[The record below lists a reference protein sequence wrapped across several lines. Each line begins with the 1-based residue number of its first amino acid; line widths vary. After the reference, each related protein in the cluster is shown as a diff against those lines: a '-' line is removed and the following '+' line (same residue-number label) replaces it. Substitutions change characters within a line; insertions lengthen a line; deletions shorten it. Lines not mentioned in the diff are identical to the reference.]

1 MLRTELIRPLHEL
14 LPAHAERLGGKTAF
28 RDAWRSVGYDALDLR
43 TRRLAGHLAHLG
55 LGRGETAALLLGNRV
70 EAVESY
76 LAIARA
82 AGVGA
87 PLNPH
92 ATDEELEHLL
102 SDSGAVVLI
111 TDPHHLD
118 QVQRLAGR
126 HPGLRVVVTG
136 DGPPPPGTVL
146 FDTLADSEP
155 PRPARDDAA
164 LDDTA
169 WMLYTSGTTGKPK
182 GVLST
187 HRMALWGVAACYAPV
202 LGLDESDRVLWPLPL
217 SHTVAHNLCVLGV
230 VAVGAT
236 AHIVDGLSADDIA
249 AALREDA
256 TTFFCAVPT
265 VYQQLLRAAAD
276 GGLGTPGPRVAMVA
290 GAACPAGLHQDFEDT
305 FGIRL
310 LDSYGSTETGGPI
323 ASNAPTG
330 PRVPG
335 SCGPAVP
342 GLTLHL
348 LDTTTGRPVPPGA
361 EGEVWVESPAVMLGY
376 HNHPEATAA
385 VLRDGRYRTG
395 DLARVDDAGFLT
407 ITGRVKELIIRGGE
421 NIHPGEVEAA
431 IAPLP
436 GVAEVA
442 VAGRPHPLLG
452 EIPAAYVVPGPEG
465 FDAAGLIDAC
475 RARLS
480 YYKVPHEVWEVD
492 RLPRTALGKVMR
504 PALAGV
510 PGRLV
515 LSRPDDGPAPEETGD
530 DAGAWARR
538 LADAPA
544 GIREDLLL
552 DLVRREVGALLGQPA
567 AVLADAAFRELGF
580 DSVMAVRMRDRFA
593 AATGLRLP
601 ATLVYDCPTP
611 AAVAARLGAEL
622 AGTAPVPAV
631 PDGTEPDGDPSADD
645 IAIVGIACRFPGG
658 VTSPEELWRLV
669 TEGTDAVGPYPEDR
683 GWAPAGTGER
693 QADAGYARTGGFL
706 DGADL
711 FDPAFFGISP
721 REALAMDPQ
730 QRLLLEC
737 AWEACE
743 RAGIAPTSLKGTRT
757 GVFAGAMAGEYGA
770 RLLGRPAPEG
780 LEGYLGNGS
789 AGSVAAGRIAYTLGL
804 EGPAMTVDTACS
816 SSLVAL
822 HLATRSLRD
831 GECTMALA
839 GGVTVMS
846 TPSPFIEF
854 GRQQALSVSG
864 RCSPFS
870 AAADGTTFG
879 EGVGLLLLERLS
891 DARRH
896 GHRVRAVIKGSAV
909 NQDGAS
915 NGLTA
920 PSGPAQQRV
929 IRQALADAALTPQD
943 VDAVEAHGTATRL
956 GDPIEAQALIA
967 TYGQDRPEG
976 HPLWLGTVKSNIGHA
991 QAAAGVAG
999 VIKMVMAMD
1008 HGTLPATLH
1017 IDEPSPLVDWSAGTV
1032 ELLTAARPWTAPG
1045 DRPRRAGVSGFG
1057 ASGTNAHLILE
1068 QAPEDPVEESA
1079 GVSGFGAGG
1088 TDAHL
1093 ILEQAPGDPVEE
1105 PHAAHG
1111 PAPWTLSA
1119 RTGPAL
1125 RAQAAALAASPAADD
1140 AAPADVGRALA
1151 VGRARFDHRAVVLG
1165 DHTATLR
1172 RLAAGESADQLVEG
1186 VADPAGSTRP
1196 VFVFPGQGAQ
1206 WAGMGTELADS
1217 SPEFAA
1223 RLAEC
1228 ESALS
1233 EFVDWS
1239 LTDVLRE
1246 TPGAPPLDRVD
1257 VVQPA
1262 SFAVMVALARL
1273 WSTFGVEPAAVVGH
1287 SQGEIAAACV
1297 AGVLSLRD
1305 AARIV
1310 CLRSRAIAELAG
1322 PGAMASVTLPAAR
1335 VEELLTDGVSVAAV
1349 NGPAQVVVSGTPDA
1363 VDALLTRCG
1372 EQGVRARRIAVDYAS
1387 HSPAMD
1393 ALADRLTTDLA
1404 GLTPRRG
1411 TVPMMS
1417 TVTGEPADPQT
1428 MDGSYWLRNLRSPV
1442 RFADAVRRL
1451 ADQGHTAFVEVS
1463 SHPVLTA
1470 AVTDLAPGTAVVTG
1484 SLRRR
1489 DGGPGRFLTS
1499 LAEAWVRGVDADW
1512 TAAFREHRPRPVDLP
1527 TYPFQRERYWLDA
1540 GPLTADPAAWGQHP
1554 ADHPLLGAVLRL
1566 ADGDATVLT
1575 GVLSPRIRPW
1585 LADHVVGGAVL
1596 FPGTGFVELALRAG
1610 AETGTDVLDDLVI
1623 ETPLVLP
1630 ETGTAEVRV
1639 QVRVAE
1645 PDATGRRPVTVH
1657 ACETAPGTPD
1667 DDPVWTRHATG
1678 HLTTS
1683 PAGAPA
1689 TTPEAWP
1696 PPGAEP
1702 VDLDGVYDHLADGG
1716 LGYGPAFQG
1725 LRAAW
1730 RRGPETFAEIT
1741 LPEEAGRDRGF
1752 GIHPALLDACLHPD
1766 VVDAADGP
1774 LRLPFAWSG
1783 VRLYGNGATTV
1794 RVTLRHGTGG
1804 EVALHATDPSGAPVV
1819 TIGALETR
1827 PAAPHTAHAALVR
1840 DALLRVT
1847 WNPLPLPAPTE
1858 PAHRWAVLSP
1868 AAPEGNGADPAAPAA
1883 AAPSTPEDIGADPA
1897 AVAGTSGNTSA
1908 DPAALAAAA
1917 PSTPE
1922 GIGADPAPVV
1932 PGTPGN
1938 THVDPAALAAAV
1950 AEGAPVPDYVLLP
1963 CPPAPHTAG
1972 ADAVHHATA
1981 QALRLVREW
1990 LAEDALAP
1998 ARLVLTTRGAAVGTG
2013 AGEVTDPVHAAVWGL
2028 VRSAQS
2034 EHPGRIVLADL
2045 DTDPA
2050 DDTTAELRLLAAA
2063 MTAAGPAEEQFA
2075 LRDGTV
2081 LTPLLTRAA
2090 AGAPT
2095 AQPPVLDPEG
2105 TVLITGGTGMI
2116 GQVITRHLVHAHG
2129 VRHIVLA
2136 ARGGAAG
2143 GLPDELAA
2151 HGAEVTAVA
2160 CDVSDRAALAALL
2173 DRVDRPLAAVI
2184 HAAGVLDDGVI
2195 TSLTPEQLTAA
2206 LRPKADALVHL
2217 TELLRARGDEA
2228 VPFIAFSSLAGVLG
2242 GAGQANYAAANA
2254 FLDATMRQRRA
2265 QGLPGLSI
2273 AWGLWE
2279 QPDDGPGLAADL
2291 AAADRARL
2299 ASGAGRPLTPEQG
2312 AALFDAALA
2321 LSGSHDDGL
2330 LIAARFDTTRLRST
2344 RTPLLRGLVRGPARR
2359 TTASATDGAT
2369 LRSRLAGRTPDERH
2383 RALVDLVR
2391 QEVAAVLGFP
2401 GPESVTPT
2409 QTLTEAGFDSLTAVE
2424 LRNRLA
2430 GATALRLPTALVF
2443 EHPTA
2448 DALAGHLAER
2458 LDDTADG
2465 TAPDATVPEDP
2476 DARPDPV
2483 ADLFRR
2489 ACADGRTDEGF
2500 ALLRSAARL
2509 RPRGTAPVEPVALA
2523 TSGTAPALICV
2534 SSHVALGGPHEY
2546 TRFAAPLRGH
2556 HPVWALPNPGF
2567 EPDAPLPPT
2576 RRELAEA
2583 QAEQALRCAG
2593 GAPFVLV
2600 GSSSGGVIAHT
2611 AAGLLEAAGTPP
2623 AAVVLLDTYPP
2634 AALESS
2640 PTAPA
2645 FREALV
2651 EGLHARQSPFARLDF
2666 IRLTAMSWYG
2676 DLFAQADPEPLET
2689 PVLLVRATEPLAPAL
2704 ADGDWRTEWK
2714 TAHTTLDVPG
2724 DHFTLMEKHA
2734 ATTAHAVR
2742 EWLGAVAD

>member
-14 LPAHAERLGGKTAF
+14 LPAHAERLGKKTAF
-28 RDAWRSVGYDALDLR
+28 RDAWRSVGYDELDLR

-92 ATDEELEHLL
+92 ATDDELEHLL
-102 SDSGAVVLI
+102 TDSGAVVLI
-111 TDPHHLD
+111 TDPTHLD
-118 QVQRLAGR
+118 QVQRLAAG
-126 HPGLRVVVTG
+126 HPGLRVIVTG
-136 DGPPPPGTVL
+136 DGPAPPGTVA
-146 FDTLADSEP
+146 FDALAGSEP
-155 PRPARDDAA
+155 PEPARDDAA

-169 WMLYTSGTTGKPK
+169 WMLYTSGTTGRPK

-187 HRMALWGVAACYAPV
+187 HRMSLWGVAACYAPV
-202 LGLDESDRVLWPLPL
+202 LGLEESDRVLWPLPL

-249 AALREDA
+249 AALREDR

-290 GAACPAGLHQDFEDT
+290 GAACPAGLHQDFEDA

-330 PRVPG
+330 TRVPG

-395 DLARVDDAGFLT
+395 DLARVDDAGFVT

-436 GVAEVA
+436 GIAEVA

-452 EIPAAYVVPGPEG
+452 EIPAAYVVPGPGG
-465 FDAAGLIDAC
+465 FDPARLIDAC

-515 LSRPDDGPAPEETGD
+515 LSRPDDDPAPEETGD
-530 DAGAWARR
+530 EAGAWARR
-538 LADAPA
+538 LAEAPA

-567 AVLADAAFRELGF
+567 AVLPDAAFRELGF

-611 AAVAARLGAEL
+611 AAVAAHLGAEL

-645 IAIVGIACRFPGG
+645 IAIVGMACRFPGG

-669 TEGTDAVGPYPEDR
+669 AEETDAVGPYPEDR
-683 GWAPAGTGER
+683 GWDPAGTGG
-693 QADAGYARTGGFL
+693 QPDAGYARTGGFL

-822 HLATRSLRD
+822 HLAARSLRD

-929 IRQALADAALTPQD
+929 IRQALADAALTPRD
-943 VDAVEAHGTATRL
+943 IDAVEAHGTGTRL
-956 GDPIEAQALIA
+956 GDPIEAQALLA
-967 TYGQDRPEG
+967 TYGEDRPDG
-976 HPLWLGTVKSNIGHA
+976 RPLWLGTLKSTIGHA

-999 VIKMVMAMD
+999 VIKMVMAMH
-1008 HGTLPATLH
+1008 HGTLPRTLH

-1032 ELLTAARPWTAPG
+1032 ALLTAARPWTVPG
-1045 DRPRRAGVSGFG
+1045 DRPRRAGISGFG

-1068 QAPEDPVEESA
+1068 QAPQDP
-1079 GVSGFGAGG
+1079 
-1088 TDAHL
+1088 
-1093 ILEQAPGDPVEE
+1093 PGE
-1105 PHAAHG
+1105 PLAAHG

-1125 RAQAAALAASPAADD
+1125 RAQAAALATAPAPGG
-1140 AAPADVGRALA
+1140 AAPAEVGWALA
-1151 VGRARFDHRAVVLG
+1151 AGRARFDHRAVVLG
-1165 DHTATLR
+1165 DHPAALR
-1172 RLAAGESADQLVEG
+1172 RLAGGERADQLVEG

-1206 WAGMGTELADS
+1206 WAGMGTELADA

-1228 ESALS
+1228 ESALA

-1246 TPGAPPLDRVD
+1246 APGAPPLDRVD

-1297 AGVLSLRD
+1297 AGILSLRD

-1335 VEELLTDGVSVAAV
+1335 VGELLTDGVSVAAV
-1349 NGPAQVVVSGTPDA
+1349 NGPAQVVVSGTPDG
-1363 VDALLTRCG
+1363 VDALLARC
-1372 EQGVRARRIAVDYAS
+1372 EERGVRARRIAVDYAS

-1404 GLTPRRG
+1404 GLTPRPG

-1417 TVTGEPADPQT
+1417 TVTGEPADPPA

-1442 RFADAVRRL
+1442 RFADAVQRL
-1451 ADQGHTAFVEVS
+1451 ADEGHTAFVEVS

-1470 AVTDLAPGTAVVTG
+1470 AVTDLAPETAMVTG

-1489 DGGPGRFLTS
+1489 DGGPDRFLTS

-1512 TAAFREHRPRPVDLP
+1512 TAAFRGHRPRPVDLP
-1527 TYPFQRERYWLDA
+1527 TYPFQRRRYWLDA
-1540 GPLTADPAAWGQHP
+1540 GPLAADPAAWGQRP
-1554 ADHPLLGAVLRL
+1554 AGHPLLGAVLRL

-1575 GVLSPRIRPW
+1575 GVLSPRTQPW
-1585 LADHVVGGAVL
+1585 LADHVVGGSVL

-1630 ETGTAEVRV
+1630 ESGTAEVLV

-1645 PDATGRRPVTVH
+1645 ADATGRRPVTVH
-1657 ACETAPGTPD
+1657 ARETAPGAPD
-1667 DDPVWTRHATG
+1667 EDPVWTRHAAG
-1678 HLTTS
+1678 HLTTA
-1683 PAGAPA
+1683 PAPAPA
-1689 TTPEAWP
+1689 TTPEPWP
-1696 PPGAEP
+1696 PAGAEP
-1702 VDLDGVYDHLADGG
+1702 LDLDGVYDRLADAG

-1730 RRGPETFAEIT
+1730 RRGTETFAEIT
-1741 LPEEAGRDRGF
+1741 LPEEAGADRDF

-1783 VRLYGNGATTV
+1783 VHLHGNGATTV
-1794 RVTLRHGTGG
+1794 RATLRHGPGG
-1804 EVALHATDPSGAPVV
+1804 EVTLRATDPSGHPVV
-1819 TIGALETR
+1819 TVGALETR
-1827 PAAPHTAHAALVR
+1827 PAAPHTAHTALVR
-1840 DALLRVT
+1840 DALLRLT
-1847 WNPLPLPAPTE
+1847 WNPLPLPAPATAE
-1858 PAHRWAVLSP
+1858 AAGHHWAVL
-1868 AAPEGNGADPAAPAA
+1868 DPATSEGAPTD
-1883 AAPSTPEDIGADPA
+1883 PGAA
-1897 AVAGTSGNTSA
+1897 AVAYARTYA
-1908 DPAALAAAA
+1908 
-1917 PSTPE
+1917 
-1922 GIGADPAPVV
+1922 
-1932 PGTPGN
+1932 
-1938 THVDPAALAAAV
+1938 DPAALAAAV
-1950 AEGAPVPDYVLLP
+1950 AEGAAVPDSVLLP
-1963 CPPAPHTAG
+1963 FPPAPPTPG

-1981 QALRLVREW
+1981 RALRLVREW

-1998 ARLVLTTRGAAVGTG
+1998 ARLVIATRGAAVGTG
-2013 AGEVTDPVHAAVWGL
+2013 AGEVTDPVHAAVRGL

-2050 DDTTAELRLLAAA
+2050 GDVEGELRLLAAA

-2075 LRDGTV
+2075 LRAGTV

-2090 AGAPT
+2090 AGSPT
-2095 AQPPVLDPEG
+2095 SPPPVLDPEG

-2116 GQVITRHLVHAHG
+2116 GRVITRHLVHGHG

-2136 ARGGAAG
+2136 TRGGDAG
-2143 GLPDELAA
+2143 DLPDELAA
-2151 HGAEVTAVA
+2151 HGARVTAVA
-2160 CDVSDRAALAALL
+2160 CDVSDRASLAALL
-2173 DRVDRPLAAVI
+2173 DRIDRPLAAVI
-2184 HAAGVLDDGVI
+2184 HAAGVLDDGVL
-2195 TSLTPEQLTAA
+2195 TSLTPEQLTTV

-2217 TELLRARGDEA
+2217 TELVRARGDEA
-2228 VPFIAFSSLAGVLG
+2228 APVIAFSSLAGVLG

-2254 FLDATMRQRRA
+2254 FLDATMGQRRA
-2265 QGLPGLSI
+2265 RGLPGLSI

-2321 LSGSHDDGL
+2321 LAATHDDGL
-2330 LIAARFDTTRLRST
+2330 LVAARFDTTRLRST
-2344 RTPLLRGLVRGPARR
+2344 RTALLRGLVRGPARR
-2359 TTASATDGAT
+2359 ASASPTDGAT

-2383 RALVDLVR
+2383 HALVDLVR
-2391 QEVAAVLGFP
+2391 REVAAVLGFP

-2448 DALAGHLAER
+2448 VALAGHLAER
-2458 LDDTADG
+2458 LDATATATDTAGDTAVPDG
-2465 TAPDATVPEDP
+2465 AVPDDP

-2489 ACADGRTDEGF
+2489 ACADGRTEEGF

-2509 RPRGTAPVEPVALA
+2509 RPRGTAPAEPVPLA
-2523 TSGTAPALICV
+2523 TSGTGPALICV

-2546 TRFAAPLRGH
+2546 TRFAAPLRGR

-2583 QAEQALRCAG
+2583 QAAQALRVAG

-2634 AALESS
+2634 AALESA
-2640 PTAPA
+2640 PTASA
-2645 FREALV
+2645 FRDALV

-2666 IRLTAMSWYG
+2666 TRLTAMSWYG
-2676 DLFAQADPEPLET
+2676 DLFAEGDPEPLET
-2689 PVLLVRATEPLAPAL
+2689 PVLLVRATEPLSPAL

-2724 DHFTLMEKHA
+2724 NHFTLMETHA
-2734 ATTAHAVR
+2734 GTTARAVR